1 MAQVNAY
8 ESFLNKS
15 NFYTQEEVAETFGQS
30 IRKNIA
36 SSLVIKKEELFLEYK
51 ETDLITVNPDEK
63 KQVSKKLIH
72 DLLTDEGMN
81 KYLQTNLDND
91 LGIAARIDFIIDKD
105 TIVSIKLTRKDFITA
120 LNQMSSELSQKELM
134 RSAVIK
140 SSCLLFSCEQKY
152 RNTNHRIYVNDKCL
166 EIPVSILINILSC
179 SDETFTKF
187 LDGSIN
193 YGYAKDILAYA
204 LVDFVERERILI
216 KYVLPEELITRY
228 KNIKNYSLIDFESI
242 NKNRIKNDTNEFGES
257 IIEKIEISEQLDS
270 FLNAEMDS
278 RYSNLEKAIY
288 YYIKLCE
295 VFSLDDDYYLK
306 ISQKVHETHESVE
319 SINSKNEHDNK
330 VTMYEFFTIYASL
343 LANIRIDYTLD
354 QELMNGNDFGPKK
367 LTFKYGEY
375 LVAINSLAT
384 PEKSDITNV
393 KVNDNLINIFSLN
406 KNQVTKKK
414 FNELVD
420 KIYADIQE
428 KKRANKKFKES
439 VSAYK
444 QTMELSKINI
454 VDKLYILLKEIT
466 RQNLKGMD
474 MVGYEKKLFK
484 TLFSGNK
491 NITINI
497 LARQNRQTNYL
508 TPVTIISV
516 FDRDY
521 TYFIVDEMS
530 SEILRSVSMEEL
542 TSLLSDNVYY
552 YIDDPEIPGV
562 SKYVGDK
569 IVR

>member
-257 IIEKIEISEQLDS
+257 IIEKIEMSEQLNA
-270 FLNAEMDS
+270 FLNAEIDPK
-278 RYSNLEKAIY
+278 YSKFEKSIY

-306 ISQKVHETHESVE
+306 ISPSIHETHEE
-319 SINSKNEHDNK
+319 TENINKKNQYDNK
-330 VTMYEFFTIYASL
+330 ITMYEFFAIFASI
-343 LANIRIDYTLD
+343 LADLKMDYTLD
-354 QELMNGNDFGPKK
+354 QELMNGNDFGNKK
-367 LTFKYGEY
+367 ITFKYGEY
-375 LVAINSLAT
+375 LVAINSLAV
-384 PEKSDITNV
+384 PEKSDIINA
-393 KVNDNLINIFSLN
+393 KINDKLVNIVSLN
-406 KNQVTKKK
+406 KNQITKKK
-414 FNELVD
+414 FNELVA

-428 KKRANKKFKES
+428 KKRVNKRFKDS
-439 VSAYK
+439 VAAYK
-444 QTMELSKINI
+444 QTMQSSKIST

-466 RQNLKGMD
+466 RLDLKGMD

-484 TLFSGNK
+484 TLFSSNT
-491 NITINI
+491 NISINI
-497 LARQNRQTNYL
+497 LARQNKQTNYL

-516 FDRDY
+516 IDHDC
-521 TYFIVDEMS
+521 TYFIIDEMS
-530 SEILRSVSMEEL
+530 KEVLRSVSIEEL

-552 YIDDPEIPGV
+552 YVDNTEIPGI